1 MLSISVF
8 SFVLPFRH
16 QIYRF
21 LSEIVR
27 NFIVFIEK
35 RHSSSSD
42 RKRIVRRRLSITQ
55 DCRKT
60 LVFSQKSQ
68 ELAFKAVLRCM
79 GGDLSAVLASAS
91 RRPRTSMCLVKA
103 GSRPVQI
110 ATPAFQSNPGL
121 PRFPPRSSGVLS
133 TIFDKIVGH
142 LTLSPQGHALVANLI
157 SLNSPLSKLSG
168 TCPLCLSTKATEGNH
183 P

>member
-1 MLSISVF
+1 MNSGLA
-8 SFVLPFRH
+8 LDA
-16 QIYRF
+16 F
-21 LSEIVR
+21 LR
-27 NFIVFIEK
+27 K
-35 RHSSSSD
+35 SSKASYLLL
-42 RKRIVRRRLSITQ
+42 RTAARLSSFH
-55 DCRKT
+55 RKA
-60 LVFSQKSQ
+60 KR
-68 ELAFKAVLRCM
+68 LAFKAVLRCM
-79 GGDLSAVLASAS
+79 GGDLSAVIASAS
-91 RRPRTSMCLVKA
+91 RRPRTSKCLVKA

-168 TCPLCLSTKATEGNH
+168 TCPLCLSTKATVIDEVA
-183 P
+183 

>member
-1 MLSISVF
+1 MNSGLA
-8 SFVLPFRH
+8 LDA
-16 QIYRF
+16 F
-21 LSEIVR
+21 LR
-27 NFIVFIEK
+27 K
-35 RHSSSSD
+35 SSKASYLLL
-42 RKRIVRRRLSITQ
+42 RTAARLSSFH
-55 DCRKT
+55 RKA
-60 LVFSQKSQ
+60 KR
-68 ELAFKAVLRCM
+68 LAFKAVLRCM
-79 GGDLSAVLASAS
+79 GGDLSAVIASAS
-91 RRPRTSMCLVKA
+91 RRPRTSKCFVKA

-168 TCPLCLSTKATEGNH
+168 TCPLFLSTKATEDNH
-183 P
+183 S